1 MLCSRSTTIALVGL
15 LGLLIAARQ
24 VHAQDE
30 LFQPS
35 KDPAVFKAQL
45 LQFNLL
51 TRKNISNIQALSPDD
66 SSPLD
71 PYDLADKPW
80 PCSRRFDSPKA
91 DFETSSWLAP
101 DCASPRDFPQ
111 PLSAPKQE
119 FLLARKC
126 SEHVV

>member
-71 PYDLADKPW
+71 PAVRESCHRAYA
-80 PCSRRFDSPKA
+80 
-91 DFETSSWLAP
+91 
-101 DCASPRDFPQ
+101 
-111 PLSAPKQE
+111 
-119 FLLARKC
+119 LLRAAVWGMDVAIQQQTYKDPI
-126 SEHVV
+126 